1 MKDFMEQQIE
11 ASERLFRAMVRDHEE
26 RVGHEAM
33 LQSLSAGLIK
43 KLDERDEEIHRLREQ
58 IKQLQGVHHG

>member
-43 KLDERDEEIHRLREQ
+43 KLDERDAEISRLRDELHTL
-58 IKQLQGVHHG
+58 KGNR

>member
-43 KLDERDEEIHRLREQ
+43 KLDERDAEISRLRDELHTL
-58 IKQLQGVHHG
+58 KGHK

>member
-1 MKDFMEQQIE
+1 MDFMKQQID
-11 ASERLFRAMVRDHEE
+11 ASERLFRAMLRDHEE

-43 KLDERDEEIHRLREQ
+43 KLDERDAEIHRLRHELQQ
-58 IKQLQGVHHG
+58 IKGAK

>member
-11 ASERLFRAMVRDHEE
+11 ASERLFRAMLRDHEE

-43 KLDERDEEIHRLREQ
+43 KLDERDAEIHRLRHE
-58 IKQLQGVHHG
+58 IDQLRGHK

>member
-43 KLDERDEEIHRLREQ
+43 KLDERDAEIARLRDEIHTL
-58 IKQLQGVHHG
+58 KGAK

>member
-1 MKDFMEQQIE
+1 MDFMKQQID
-11 ASERLFRAMVRDHEE
+11 ASERLFKAMLRDHEE

-43 KLDERDEEIHRLREQ
+43 KLDERDAEIHRLRHE
-58 IKQLQGVHHG
+58 IDQLRGRK

>member
-33 LQSLSAGLIK
+33 LQALSAGLIK
-43 KLDERDEEIHRLREQ
+43 KLDERDAEIHRLREE
-58 IKQLQGVHHG
+58 IHTLKGAK

>member
-1 MKDFMEQQIE
+1 MDFMQQQID
-11 ASERLFRAMVRDHEE
+11 ASERLFKAMLRDHEE

-43 KLDERDEEIHRLREQ
+43 KLDERDAEIHRLRHE
-58 IKQLQGVHHG
+58 IDQLRGRK

>member
-11 ASERLFRAMVRDHEE
+11 ASERLFRAMLRDHEE

-43 KLDERDEEIHRLREQ
+43 KLDERDAEIHRLRHE
-58 IKQLQGVHHG
+58 IDQLRGNK